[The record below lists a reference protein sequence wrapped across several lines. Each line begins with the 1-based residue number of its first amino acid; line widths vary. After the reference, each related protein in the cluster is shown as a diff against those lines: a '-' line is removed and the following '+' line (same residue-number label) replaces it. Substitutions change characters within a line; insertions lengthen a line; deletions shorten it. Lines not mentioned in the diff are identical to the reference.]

1 MSNKKQKEILN
12 TYLTKISPLMIE
24 YEDITNEFPVGI
36 FNEVRAIFFHFAKY
50 ETLSSTSDKNREMNK
65 AYNHMIRALRDCY
78 KYICVAYDSVYENF
92 ITNALQ
98 LFSENDSAKNVIKQ
112 IEITRLN
119 AIDDLTSA
127 RVSELDVNSN
137 LHNNEIFEA
146 YQVAQEKYRKLYALI
161 KEIFN
166 C

>member
-1 MSNKKQKEILN
+1 MSSNKKKEILD

-50 ETLSSTSDKNREMNK
+50 ETLKDTSNRNREMDK

-78 KYICVAYDSVYENF
+78 KYICVAYDSVYKNF

-98 LFSENDSAKNVIKQ
+98 LFSENESAKDVIKQ
-112 IEITRLN
+112 IEITHLN
-119 AIDDLTSA
+119 AIDNLTAA
-127 RVSELDVNSN
+127 RVLELEVNSSMRDD
-137 LHNNEIFEA
+137 EIFKA
-146 YQVAQEKYRKLYALI
+146 YQVAQENYRQLYTLI
-161 KEIFN
+161 KGIFN